1 MRVPGVARAGAA
13 FAALTATPVFAYLGS
28 VAAERRPP
36 HAEQIVGRWR
46 AVAAVGD
53 DSRAAGWRL
62 RFNSFNMASVESPDG
77 RAVRGRVVHDRSA
90 PRDAAPDAAALP
102 ATPASFAI
110 EPIWGAP
117 GRAVG
122 LGFSTVRVEV
132 AQWPAGRAPGAS
144 VEAAAADV
152 LVVRRIATAR
162 QAAPAPEAAAEAAAA
177 GAGAGAAAA
186 APGPAAPGENDL
198 ALVGLGLAF
207 VRE

>member
-36 HAEQIVGRWR
+36 HAEPIVGRWR

-62 RFNSFNMASVESPDG
+62 RFNSFNMASVEAPDG
-77 RAVRGRVVHDRSA
+77 RAVRGRVIYDR
-90 PRDAAPDAAALP
+90 AAPGAAAPGAAAP
-102 ATPASFAI
+102 AVPAGFAI

-122 LGFSTVRVEV
+122 LGFSTVRVEM

-162 QAAPAPEAAAEAAAA
+162 EAAPAPEAAA
-177 GAGAGAAAA
+177 AGAGAAAPAPGSA
-186 APGPAAPGENDL
+186 APSAAKAGENDL
-198 ALVGLGLAF
+198 VLVGLGLAF